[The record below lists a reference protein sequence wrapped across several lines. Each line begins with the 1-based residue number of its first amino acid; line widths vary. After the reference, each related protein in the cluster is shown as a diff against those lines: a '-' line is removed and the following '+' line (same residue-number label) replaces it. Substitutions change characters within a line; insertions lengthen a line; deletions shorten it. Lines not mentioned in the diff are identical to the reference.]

1 MNRDI
6 EQLVRH
12 FVSELDQI
20 FTKQTTE
27 EVNKFIANITQGR
40 KQVTTKG
47 RILSGKRSPEELE
60 KTQAEIIACLA
71 RNPEGL
77 RCEELAKKMGTTTD
91 DLALPLR
98 KLGNKLKTKGV
109 ARGRRYWAK

>member
-6 EQLVRH
+6 EQLVRG
-12 FVSELDQI
+12 FVNELDKA

-27 EVNKFIANITQGR
+27 KVNELITSLTNGR
-40 KQVTTKG
+40 KQVTSKG
-47 RILSGKRSPEELE
+47 RLLSGKRSPDELE
-60 KTQAEIIACLA
+60 KLEGQLLIYVDK
-71 RNPEGL
+71 NPGQ
-77 RCEELAKKMGTTTD
+77 RCEEIARGMEVETS